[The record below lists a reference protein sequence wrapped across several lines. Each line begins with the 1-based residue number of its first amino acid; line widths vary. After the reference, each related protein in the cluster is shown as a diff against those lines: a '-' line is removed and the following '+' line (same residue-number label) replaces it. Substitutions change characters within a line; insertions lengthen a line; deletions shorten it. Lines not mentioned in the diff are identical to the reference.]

1 MHLQLTIA
9 LGAIS
14 ERLPCVG
21 DGEITHTKRNS
32 QVLKELRTSS
42 LGEKKKKTNNIYIGI
57 EIKVNMVRRLANLFR
72 RKSRKTN
79 INYPSFIIYYLFETQ
94 RSWL

>member
-14 ERLPCVG
+14 ERLLCVG

-42 LGEKKKKTNNIYIGI
+42 LGEKKKKN
-57 EIKVNMVRRLANLFR
+57 
-72 RKSRKTN
+72 
-79 INYPSFIIYYLFETQ
+79 
-94 RSWL
+94 